1 MLVRSVRALVLYSPA
16 RSLSNCDRI
25 VCGFWIAQGLVGLCQ
40 DFAVVGPVGWR
51 QNGEFGKF
59 WSDDCGVR
67 GEDLLIV
74 NIAVTL

>member
-1 MLVRSVRALVLYSPA
+1 MW
-16 RSLSNCDRI
+16 
-25 VCGFWIAQGLVGLCQ
+25 GFGIAQGLVGLCQ